1 MQKSRIINISNQ
13 DMEGLILKRKRL
25 KKQCYVYKASN
36 IGSSLWNYSLPYKVE
51 KFISHVEM
59 IDTS

>member
-1 MQKSRIINISNQ
+1 
-13 DMEGLILKRKRL
+13 MEGFILKRKRL

-36 IGSSLWNYSLPYKVE
+36 IESSLWNYSLPYKVE
-51 KFISHVEM
+51 KFISDVEE